1 MALGRGALGVAVGFR
16 DDDLA
21 RAVGLG
27 ADLLR
32 QGEALR
38 ARIGCDALALRV
50 HASIDGFAHLL
61 RKLDAL
67 EPDVDDLHADLGDVV
82 LHLFA
87 DDAHDVVAL
96 ARHYVVHGALAELLA
111 QRSVYRLRQPRL
123 CPLFAAHAAA
133 VVLL

>member
-27 ADLLR
+27 ADFLR

-38 ARIGCDALALRV
+38 ARIGCNALALRV
-50 HASIDGFAHLL
+50 HTSIDGFAHLL

-82 LHLFA
+82 PHLFA
-87 DDAHDVVAL
+87 DDAHAVVAL
-96 ARHYVVHGALAELLA
+96 SRYAIVHGPLTD
-111 QRSVYRLRQPRL
+111 
-123 CPLFAAHAAA
+123 LFAQPPIYPH
-133 VVLL
+133 